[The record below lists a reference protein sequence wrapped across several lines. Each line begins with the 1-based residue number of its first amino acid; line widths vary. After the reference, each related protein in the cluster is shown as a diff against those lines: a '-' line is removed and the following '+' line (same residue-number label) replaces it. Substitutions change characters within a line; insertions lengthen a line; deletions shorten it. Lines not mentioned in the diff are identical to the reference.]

1 MNTPKSKPIPPPS
14 VYSQE
19 AEEAVLGGLLM
30 SPDLF
35 GIVASIITAS
45 DFFIVRHGYIFEA
58 MANVVRR
65 REPLDYTTLT
75 NELRA
80 NGNLEMIG
88 GGIPGTAYLAQLINN
103 LGSSYNTDIYAG
115 LVKRCAVRRRLL
127 QGSDDM
133 RELALNETIPLEDVL
148 NGSEKIIT
156 TIRRGARIEQGE
168 VWQSIVSRLID
179 RVEGR
184 MNGNAEAFGLPSGFK
199 ELDNFTT
206 GFKSSSLTIIGGRAG
221 MGKTAL
227 MLSMALN
234 QLVLGA
240 RIGFIS
246 QEMDRDELAERLIAM
261 SAGINMQAIR
271 TGQMT
276 DSEWARFL
284 QATERSLKWGL
295 YVDDAAGLTVNG
307 IRGKVLQWDSE
318 GGVDAVYADYLQII
332 KPDDAYRGN
341 RTNEVSAIARDLKDM
356 AKGLRKPVI
365 AAAQI
370 NRAVEGRQDKR
381 PTMADLRESGE
392 IEAAADNIILL
403 YREDYYGGEKTGDTE
418 LILAKQRNGPTGSAW
433 AKFIAET
440 TRYADGVLNVQSFE
454 EMGK

>member
-1 MNTPKSKPIPPPS
+1 MTAPKLTPVPS

-19 AEEAVLGGLLM
+19 AEEATVGGLLIN
-30 SPDLF
+30 SELF
-35 GIVASIITAS
+35 GVVSTIVSAS
-45 DFFIVRHGYIFEA
+45 DFFITRHGYIFEA
-58 MANVVRR
+58 MQTIVKR
-65 REPLDYTTLT
+65 REPLDYITVT
-75 NELRA
+75 NELRG
-80 NGNLEMIG
+80 NGNLEQVG
-88 GGIPGTAYLAQLINN
+88 GSAYLTQLINN
-103 LGSSYNTDIYAG
+103 TTSSYNTDIYAG

-133 RELALNETIPLEDVL
+133 RALALDESIALEDVL
-148 NGSEKIIT
+148 NNSERIMT
-156 TIRRGARIEQGE
+156 TIRKGARIEQGE
-168 VWQSIVSRLID
+168 GWQSIVSRLID

-184 MNGNAEAFGLPSGFK
+184 MNGDAEAFGLPSGFK
-199 ELDNFTT
+199 ELDVFTT
-206 GFKSSSLTIIGGRAG
+206 GFKNSSLTIIGGRAG

-234 QLVLGA
+234 QLLLGA

-271 TGQMT
+271 TGQMS
-276 DSEWARFL
+276 DREWVRFL
-284 QATERSLKWGL
+284 DATERSLKWGL
-295 YVDDAAGLTVNG
+295 YVDDAAGLTVSG
-307 IRGKVLQWDSE
+307 IRGKALQWDSE
-318 GGVDAVYADYLQII
+318 GGIDAVYADYLQII
-332 KPDDAYRGN
+332 RPDTAYQGN
-341 RTNEVSAIARDLKDM
+341 RTQEVSAIARGLKDM
-356 AKGLRKPVI
+356 AKELRKPVI

-418 LILAKQRNGPTGSAW
+418 LILAKQRNGPTGTAY
-433 AKFIAET
+433 ATFQKET
-440 TRYADGVLNVQSFE
+440 TKYVDRPMTDFNEIDY
-454 EMGK
+454 